1 MYRLS
6 HTCKEHIRQITGP
19 TALESGRYLP
29 SHLPEQSL
37 GVAEKVRVVVRC
49 RPANEQEC
57 PGALSIETEDNK
69 LTLWRE

>member
-1 MYRLS
+1 M
-6 HTCKEHIRQITGP
+6 KGP
-19 TALESGRYLP
+19 SLLESGRCQP
-29 SHLPEQSL
+29 SRLAEQSL